1 MVMIDE
7 TRVSQNTIEIIGHNY
22 GIPDTGCTFDQY
34 AKRVLGYLKKK
45 TPEPID
51 NKLVGKLKLCGLRVY
66 LYQQSGGVMTPQA
79 YAEWLGKDLNKAV
92 RTDFANGIENLKE
105 MGEGK
110 NFS

>member
-1 MVMIDE
+1 MLVVDE
-7 TRVSQNTIEIIGHNY
+7 RKLSQSTIEAIGHNY
-22 GIPDTGCTFDQY
+22 GISDTGYDFDEYSKLICKLLQ
-34 AKRVLGYLKKK
+34 VKKK
-45 TPEPID
+45 KGID
-51 NKLVGKLKLCGLRVY
+51 SKLVGKLKLCGLRVY

-105 MGEGK
+105 MGK

>member
-7 TRVSQNTIEIIGHNY
+7 KMIDNSVIEAIGHNY
-22 GIPDTGCTFDQY
+22 GIRDTGCMY
-34 AKRVLGYLKKK
+34 GEYVKRVLGYLKKK

-51 NKLVGKLKLCGLRVY
+51 SKLVGKLKLCGLRVY

-105 MGEGK
+105 VGK